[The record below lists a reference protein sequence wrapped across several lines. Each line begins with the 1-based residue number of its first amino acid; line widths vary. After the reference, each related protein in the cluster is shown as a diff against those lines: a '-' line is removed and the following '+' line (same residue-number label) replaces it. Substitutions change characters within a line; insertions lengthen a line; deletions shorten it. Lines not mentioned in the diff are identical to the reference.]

1 MNIWDWKYA
10 VKDGRC
16 VFLSWSDSQ
25 SGHGARGVHL
35 QSSKTIVTKFQDVL
49 FMYPHEFDNYNIP
62 RWVKAPHYMK
72 CFQSTQILKQVKT
85 RPTFLLCHSFDT
97 FHSGNISFELW
108 WRWIISLGSHWMKS
122 SLVSAPS
129 NTSEGRVLLKRS
141 IWAQSTWLKEHNDI
155 LIMMMTAFMS
165 H

>member
-25 SGHGARGVHL
+25 SGHGAPVHL
-35 QSSKTIVTKFQDVL
+35 QSSETIVTKFQDVL

-62 RWVKAPHYMK
+62 RWEKAPHYMK

-85 RPTFLLCHSFDT
+85 RPTFLLCYWYVSLRKYF
-97 FHSGNISFELW
+97 I
-108 WRWIISLGSHWMKS
+108 WIVMKVNHLSWLSLNEK
-122 SLVSAPS
+122 LP

-165 H
+165 Q